1 MGPQTLST
9 LSSHTNSS
17 SPVVFS
23 RLPARQ
29 EDWIWGCSKGPLQ
42 PEAMVGEIGTAEK
55 LPLSS
60 PCVSQ
65 LAGMHCVA
73 TGYVW
78 WAAVGRVRDPP
89 PSREAGTSQ

>member
-1 MGPQTLST
+1 M
-9 LSSHTNSS
+9 
-17 SPVVFS
+17 
-23 RLPARQ
+23 Q

-73 TGYVW
+73 MGYVW
-78 WAAVGRVRDPP
+78 WAAVGRVRNLPP
-89 PSREAGTSQ
+89 AREAGTSQ